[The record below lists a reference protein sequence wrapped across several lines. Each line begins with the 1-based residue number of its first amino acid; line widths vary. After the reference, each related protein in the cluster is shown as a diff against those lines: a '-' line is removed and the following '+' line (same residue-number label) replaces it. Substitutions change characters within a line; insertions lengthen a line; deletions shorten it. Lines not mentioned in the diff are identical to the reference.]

1 MASINSVFW
10 HNTQSKYSGPW
21 RFMWF
26 KNCFIYYLS
35 SKFEHSQDSL
45 EESLNNQSFKE
56 IGRQE
61 TDAFGWVS
69 PLGRGYDSL
78 VYGANSAYL
87 LAMRKEQKVIP
98 ASMVKEA
105 LEDRVAQIEEAEG
118 RKVYGKEKAN
128 LKDDILSLLKPKA
141 LTKSSHTYGYIDTR
155 HELLVV
161 NAGSASAADAFVEL
175 LIESLGTLGAVR
187 LMGEESPGSIMNQ
200 WVLGDLSE
208 NLQLTGQF
216 DLQDPKDDRVIKIK
230 GEQDLELVKELLNDG
245 FWVQKMGI
253 RRAEEFSAVLS
264 SDLSLKSIKFDDELL
279 KENDEIDSQDKI
291 ARIDAD
297 FVLMTQTMA
306 QFIKELMQHFKVNT
320 DKE

>member
-1 MASINSVFW
+1 
-10 HNTQSKYSGPW
+10 
-21 RFMWF
+21 MWF

-35 SKFEHSQDSL
+35 SEFEHSESSL
-45 EESLNNQSFKE
+45 EESLKNQSFKE

-69 PLGRGYDSL
+69 PLGRGHESL
-78 VYGANSAYL
+78 VYCANGAFL
-87 LAMRKEQKVIP
+87 LSMRKEQKVIP

-105 LEDRVAQIEEAEG
+105 LEDRVAQIEDAEG

-141 LTKSSHTYGYIDTR
+141 LTKSNHVYGYIDTR

-175 LIESLGTLGAVR
+175 LIESLGSLGAVR

-200 WVLGDLSE
+200 WVLGGLPS
-208 NLQLTGQF
+208 NLELTGQF

-230 GEQDLELVKELLNDG
+230 GEQDLELVKELLEDG
-245 FWVQKMGI
+245 FWVQKMGL
-253 RRAEEFSAVLS
+253 RKPDEFSSVLT
-264 SDLSLKSIKFDDELL
+264 SDLLLKSLKFDDELL
-279 KENDEIDSQDKI
+279 KENDDIDSQDKL
-291 ARIDAD
+291 ARLDAD

>member
-1 MASINSVFW
+1 
-10 HNTQSKYSGPW
+10 
-21 RFMWF
+21 MWF

-35 SKFEHSQDSL
+35 SEFEHSQDSL
-45 EESLNNQSFKE
+45 EESLENQSFKE

-61 TDAFGWVS
+61 TDAYGWVS
-69 PLGRGYDSL
+69 PLGRGHENL
-78 VYGANSAYL
+78 VYSANGAFFLS
-87 LAMRKEQKVIP
+87 MRKEQKVIP

-105 LEDRVAQIEEAEG
+105 LEERVAQIEEAEG
-118 RKVYGKEKAN
+118 RKVYGKEKAT

-141 LTKSSHTYGYIDTR
+141 LTKSSHIYGYIDTR

-161 NAGSASAADAFVEL
+161 NAGSASAADAFIEL
-175 LIESLGTLGAVR
+175 LIDSLGSLGAVR
-187 LMGEESPGSIMNQ
+187 LMGEESPGAIMNQ
-200 WVLGDLSE
+200 WVLGDLPSDLE
-208 NLQLTGQF
+208 LTGQF

-230 GEQDLELVKELLNDG
+230 GESDLELVKELLDDG

-253 RRAEEFSAVLS
+253 RREEEFSAVLT
-264 SDLSLKSIKFDDELL
+264 SDLLLKSLKFDELL
-279 KENDEIDSQDKI
+279 KENDDIDSQATGPDGKL
-291 ARIDAD
+291 ARLDAD